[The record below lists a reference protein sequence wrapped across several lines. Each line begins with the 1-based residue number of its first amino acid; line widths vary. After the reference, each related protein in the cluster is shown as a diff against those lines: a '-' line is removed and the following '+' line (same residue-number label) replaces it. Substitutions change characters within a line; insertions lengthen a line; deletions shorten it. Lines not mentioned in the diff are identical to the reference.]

1 MDLTS
6 VRLPWKGSLLR
17 FPKVR
22 APRVCSGAPLC
33 LTLCDPLD
41 CSPPGFSVHG
51 IYSPGKN
58 TGAGCHFLLQAK
70 SHILMEIAHEQLYT
84 GPSQLNILKPSS
96 VLVLCICTY
105 DVYWASR
112 NVGLHSNP
120 STRPHSWWAPS
131 RSSQRQHHGSCS
143 DQGSPAMGLP
153 RWCSGKESTRLC
165 RRCGFDPWVRK
176 IVWSRKQYYCIVIF
190 LPGKSHGQRSL
201 VGYCLGGLTESD
213 MTEQLSTAPAD
224 PQGWCRAILH
234 LSSLI
239 DGHCLLDGA
248 GR

>member
-1 MDLTS
+1 MNNST
-6 VRLPWKGSLLR
+6 
-17 FPKVR
+17 
-22 APRVCSGAPLC
+22 
-33 LTLCDPLD
+33 
-41 CSPPGFSVHG
+41 
-51 IYSPGKN
+51 
-58 TGAGCHFLLQAK
+58 QA
-70 SHILMEIAHEQLYT
+70 
-84 GPSQLNILKPSS
+84 
-96 VLVLCICTY
+96 
-105 DVYWASR
+105 
-112 NVGLHSNP
+112 LHSWISLSP
-120 STRPHSWWAPS
+120 AQYLCCVFVLMMFTEPAGMWDCTVIPAPGPMWWAPS

-176 IVWSRKQYYCIVIF
+176 IVWSRKQYYCILIF
-190 LPGKSHGQRSL
+190 LPGKSHEQRSL
-201 VGYCLGGLTESD
+201 VGYCLGGLKESD

-248 GR
+248 GH